1 MNTKGDTFSLF
12 RVHSEEGK
20 NELEKNAFVQH
31 TLQFDHNDNYQH
43 VIMDEGLY
51 GYHMLASCKINP
63 NLPTFEVKTLDELPF
78 NYELFHNYL
87 NSGITIDDKVYP
99 YGVCL
104 LNKFAGLKTI
114 QLDSST
120 GLQYLS
126 KIIHSLSIDD
136 YDYHYKLCELNRKLN
151 WLVATH
157 PTKTLT
163 LPVDESLEILE
174 KYQNDQILN
183 NLPKN
188 PYIGAHL
195 YQAKL
200 NEVFENIDQES
211 NLSCLL
217 KAKNK
222 TAQFARSALAIGY
235 VADSCNIVNSIAINA
250 NLMGGLNEDDF
261 FLSSLGSRKGLT
273 DKINLT
279 PASGFQLKDHYK
291 FH

>member
-51 GYHMLASCKINP
+51 GYHILANCRINP
-63 NLPTFEVKTLDELPF
+63 DLPTFEVNTLDDLPF
-78 NYELFHNYL
+78 NYDLFHNYL
-87 NSGITIDDKVYP
+87 NSGITIDGDTYS
-99 YGVCL
+99 YGICL

-114 QLDSST
+114 QLHANT
-120 GLQYLS
+120 GLQHLS
-126 KIIHSLSIDD
+126 KIIHSISIDD

-174 KYQNDQILN
+174 KYQNDKILT

-188 PYIGAHL
+188 PYIGTHL

-200 NEVFENIDQES
+200 NEVFKNIDQES

-222 TAQFARSALAIGY
+222 TAQFARSAISIGY
-235 VADSCNIVNSIAINA
+235 VADDRNVIDSVAINA
-250 NLMGGLNEDDF
+250 NLMGGLNENDF
-261 FLSSLGSRKGLT
+261 FSSCVGSRKGIVDPYYT
-273 DKINLT
+273 YESK
-279 PASGFQLKDHYK
+279 
-291 FH
+291 